1 MNPSRNTNP
10 SYSLLVIFSGFFA
23 ASITACLNVANN
35 EYCLSQ
41 ILFVRYFPLALI
53 SYSLLKHSHVSIK
66 TPNALLT
73 TIRCLCGIGAVV
85 LFIEA
90 AQNIPVINAQT
101 MYYTAP
107 LFTSL
112 FFCLHAFNQKR
123 SVWLKILPLI
133 PLGFFG
139 VLLVNRPS
147 FSEVGFGYS
156 SAALLS
162 ALFLSLAS
170 LSLKGLGKRGEPS
183 ERTIFYF
190 SLTFP
195 SHKIVEEINR
205 VYPIEPLNPNYTGE
219 VATRWAYK
227 DGSGELG
234 FISSVSE
241 PFCKECSR
249 IRLSVDG
256 KLYKCLFAT
265 EGFDIRQML
274 RGGASDEEIED
285 AIGRIWT
292 TRDENYSEIRTEET
306 VKARA
311 GKRIEMSYIGG

>member
-10 SYSLLVIFSGFFA
+10 LYSLLVICSGFFA

-133 PLGFFG
+133 LLGFFG

-147 FSEVGFGYS
+147 FSEVGLGYS

-183 ERTIFYF
+183 ERTIF
-190 SLTFP
+190 
-195 SHKIVEEINR
+195 
-205 VYPIEPLNPNYTGE
+205 
-219 VATRWAYK
+219 
-227 DGSGELG
+227 
-234 FISSVSE
+234 FI
-241 PFCKECSR
+241 FR
-249 IRLSVDG
+249 
-256 KLYKCLFAT
+256 
-265 EGFDIRQML
+265 
-274 RGGASDEEIED
+274 
-285 AIGRIWT
+285 
-292 TRDENYSEIRTEET
+292 
-306 VKARA
+306 
-311 GKRIEMSYIGG
+311 

>member
-1 MNPSRNTNP
+1 MTPSRNTNP
-10 SYSLLVIFSGFFA
+10 SYSLLVICSGFFA

-133 PLGFFG
+133 LLGFFG

-147 FSEVGFGYS
+147 FSEVGLGYS

-170 LSLKGLGKRGEPS
+170 LSLKDLGKRGEPS

-190 SLTFP
+190 SLTCCITAAVLFP
-195 SHKIVEEINR
+195 LESKP
-205 VYPIEPLNPNYTGE
+205 YKSFLDPIFILLALFTVLQQFCVTLGWGRGSTLLNCVFQFSGVPFAVMFGVLLFNERLGLSAIFGMAVLLASE
-219 VATRWAYK
+219 LVAVLIMQK
-227 DGSGELG
+227 KPH
-234 FISSVSE
+234 SVN
-241 PFCKECSR
+241 
-249 IRLSVDG
+249 G
-256 KLYKCLFAT
+256 KK
-265 EGFDIRQML
+265 
-274 RGGASDEEIED
+274 
-285 AIGRIWT
+285 
-292 TRDENYSEIRTEET
+292 
-306 VKARA
+306 
-311 GKRIEMSYIGG
+311 

>member
-10 SYSLLVIFSGFFA
+10 LYSLLVICSGFFA

-123 SVWLKILPLI
+123 SVWLKILPLLL
-133 PLGFFG
+133 LGFFG

-147 FSEVGFGYS
+147 FSEVGLGYS

-190 SLTFP
+190 SLTCCITAAVLFP
-195 SHKIVEEINR
+195 LESKP
-205 VYPIEPLNPNYTGE
+205 YKSFLDPIFILLALFTVLQQFCVTLGWGRGSTLLNCVFQFSGVPFAVMFGVLLFNERLGLSAIFGMAVLLASE
-219 VATRWAYK
+219 LVAVLIMQK
-227 DGSGELG
+227 KPH
-234 FISSVSE
+234 SVN
-241 PFCKECSR
+241 
-249 IRLSVDG
+249 G
-256 KLYKCLFAT
+256 KK
-265 EGFDIRQML
+265 
-274 RGGASDEEIED
+274 
-285 AIGRIWT
+285 
-292 TRDENYSEIRTEET
+292 
-306 VKARA
+306 
-311 GKRIEMSYIGG
+311 

>member
-10 SYSLLVIFSGFFA
+10 LYSLLVICSGFFA

-133 PLGFFG
+133 LLGFFG

-147 FSEVGFGYS
+147 FSEVGLGYS

-190 SLTFP
+190 SLTCCITAAVLFP
-195 SHKIVEEINR
+195 LESKP
-205 VYPIEPLNPNYTGE
+205 YKSFLDPIFILLALFTVLQQFCVTLGWGRGSTLLNCVFQFSGVPFAVMFGVLLFNERLGLSAIFGMAVLLARE
-219 VATRWAYK
+219 LVAVLIMQK
-227 DGSGELG
+227 KPH
-234 FISSVSE
+234 SVN
-241 PFCKECSR
+241 
-249 IRLSVDG
+249 G
-256 KLYKCLFAT
+256 KK
-265 EGFDIRQML
+265 
-274 RGGASDEEIED
+274 
-285 AIGRIWT
+285 
-292 TRDENYSEIRTEET
+292 
-306 VKARA
+306 
-311 GKRIEMSYIGG
+311 

>member
-10 SYSLLVIFSGFFA
+10 LYSLLVICSGFFA

-133 PLGFFG
+133 LLGFFG

-147 FSEVGFGYS
+147 FSEVGLGYS

-190 SLTFP
+190 SLTCCITAAVLFP
-195 SHKIVEEINR
+195 LESKP
-205 VYPIEPLNPNYTGE
+205 YKSFLDPIFILLALFTVLQQFCVTLGWGRGSTLLNC
-219 VATRWAYK
+219 VFQF
-227 DGSGELG
+227 SG
-234 FISSVSE
+234 V
-241 PFCKECSR
+241 PFAVMFGVLLFNE
-249 IRLSVDG
+249 RLSLSAIFGMAVLLASELVAVLIMQKKPHSVNG
-256 KLYKCLFAT
+256 KK
-265 EGFDIRQML
+265 
-274 RGGASDEEIED
+274 
-285 AIGRIWT
+285 
-292 TRDENYSEIRTEET
+292 
-306 VKARA
+306 
-311 GKRIEMSYIGG
+311 

>member
-10 SYSLLVIFSGFFA
+10 SYSLLVICSGFFA

-133 PLGFFG
+133 LLGFFG

-147 FSEVGFGYS
+147 FSEVGLGYS

-190 SLTFP
+190 SLTCCITAAVLFP
-195 SHKIVEEINR
+195 LESKP
-205 VYPIEPLNPNYTGE
+205 YKSFLDPIFILLALFTVLQQFCVTLGWGRGSTLLNCVFQFSGVPFAVMFGVLLFNERLGLSAIFGMAVLLASE
-219 VATRWAYK
+219 LVAVLIMQK
-227 DGSGELG
+227 KPH
-234 FISSVSE
+234 SVN
-241 PFCKECSR
+241 
-249 IRLSVDG
+249 G
-256 KLYKCLFAT
+256 KK
-265 EGFDIRQML
+265 
-274 RGGASDEEIED
+274 
-285 AIGRIWT
+285 
-292 TRDENYSEIRTEET
+292 
-306 VKARA
+306 
-311 GKRIEMSYIGG
+311 

>member
-10 SYSLLVIFSGFFA
+10 LYSLLVICSGFFA

-101 MYYTAP
+101 MYYSAP
-107 LFTSL
+107 LFTSI

-190 SLTFP
+190 SLTCCITAAVLFP
-195 SHKIVEEINR
+195 LESKPYKSFLDPIFILLALFTFLQQFSR
-205 VYPIEPLNPNYTGE
+205 V
-219 VATRWAYK
+219 
-227 DGSGELG
+227 
-234 FISSVSE
+234 
-241 PFCKECSR
+241 
-249 IRLSVDG
+249 
-256 KLYKCLFAT
+256 
-265 EGFDIRQML
+265 
-274 RGGASDEEIED
+274 
-285 AIGRIWT
+285 
-292 TRDENYSEIRTEET
+292 
-306 VKARA
+306 
-311 GKRIEMSYIGG
+311 

>member
-10 SYSLLVIFSGFFA
+10 SYSLLVICSGFFA

-107 LFTSL
+107 LFTSI

-170 LSLKGLGKRGEPS
+170 LSLKGLGK
-183 ERTIFYF
+183 
-190 SLTFP
+190 
-195 SHKIVEEINR
+195 
-205 VYPIEPLNPNYTGE
+205 
-219 VATRWAYK
+219 
-227 DGSGELG
+227 
-234 FISSVSE
+234 
-241 PFCKECSR
+241 SR
-249 IRLSVDG
+249 ANVHN
-256 KLYKCLFAT
+256 F
-265 EGFDIRQML
+265 
-274 RGGASDEEIED
+274 
-285 AIGRIWT
+285 
-292 TRDENYSEIRTEET
+292 
-306 VKARA
+306 
-311 GKRIEMSYIGG
+311 

>member
-10 SYSLLVIFSGFFA
+10 SYSLLVICSGFFA

-107 LFTSL
+107 LFTSI

-190 SLTFP
+190 SLTSCITAAVLFP
-195 SHKIVEEINR
+195 LESKP
-205 VYPIEPLNPNYTGE
+205 YKSFLDPIFILLALFTVLQQFCVTLGWGRGSTLLNC
-219 VATRWAYK
+219 VFQF
-227 DGSGELG
+227 SG
-234 FISSVSE
+234 V
-241 PFCKECSR
+241 PFAVMFGVLLFNE
-249 IRLSVDG
+249 RLSLSAIFGMAVLLASELVAVLIMQKKPHSVNG
-256 KLYKCLFAT
+256 KK
-265 EGFDIRQML
+265 
-274 RGGASDEEIED
+274 
-285 AIGRIWT
+285 
-292 TRDENYSEIRTEET
+292 
-306 VKARA
+306 
-311 GKRIEMSYIGG
+311 

>member
-10 SYSLLVIFSGFFA
+10 LYSLLVICSGFFA

-133 PLGFFG
+133 LLGFFG

-147 FSEVGFGYS
+147 FSEVGLGYS

-190 SLTFP
+190 SLTCCITAAVLFP
-195 SHKIVEEINR
+195 LESKP
-205 VYPIEPLNPNYTGE
+205 YKSFLDPIFILLALFTVLQQFCVTLGWGRGSTLLNCVFQFSGVPFAVMFGVLLFNERLGLSALFGMAVLLASE
-219 VATRWAYK
+219 LVAVLIMQK
-227 DGSGELG
+227 KPH
-234 FISSVSE
+234 SVN
-241 PFCKECSR
+241 
-249 IRLSVDG
+249 G
-256 KLYKCLFAT
+256 KK
-265 EGFDIRQML
+265 
-274 RGGASDEEIED
+274 
-285 AIGRIWT
+285 
-292 TRDENYSEIRTEET
+292 
-306 VKARA
+306 
-311 GKRIEMSYIGG
+311 

>member
-10 SYSLLVIFSGFFA
+10 LYSLLVICSGFFA

-190 SLTFP
+190 SLTCCITAAVLFP
-195 SHKIVEEINR
+195 LESKPYKSFLLALFTVLQQFCVTLGWGR
-205 VYPIEPLNPNYTGE
+205 GSTLLNC
-219 VATRWAYK
+219 VFQF
-227 DGSGELG
+227 SG
-234 FISSVSE
+234 V
-241 PFCKECSR
+241 PFAVMFGVLLFNE
-249 IRLSVDG
+249 RLSLSAIFGMAVLLASELVAVLIMQKKPHSVNG
-256 KLYKCLFAT
+256 KK
-265 EGFDIRQML
+265 
-274 RGGASDEEIED
+274 
-285 AIGRIWT
+285 
-292 TRDENYSEIRTEET
+292 
-306 VKARA
+306 
-311 GKRIEMSYIGG
+311 

>member
-10 SYSLLVIFSGFFA
+10 LYSLLVICSGFFA

-133 PLGFFG
+133 LLGFFG

-147 FSEVGFGYS
+147 FSEVGLGYS

-190 SLTFP
+190 SLTCCITAAVLFP
-195 SHKIVEEINR
+195 LESKP
-205 VYPIEPLNPNYTGE
+205 YKSFLDPIFILLALFTVLQQFCVTLGWGRGSTLLNCVFQFSGVPFAVMFGVLLFNERLGLSAIFGMAVLLASE
-219 VATRWAYK
+219 LVAVLIMQK
-227 DGSGELG
+227 KPH
-234 FISSVSE
+234 SVN
-241 PFCKECSR
+241 
-249 IRLSVDG
+249 G
-256 KLYKCLFAT
+256 KK
-265 EGFDIRQML
+265 
-274 RGGASDEEIED
+274 
-285 AIGRIWT
+285 
-292 TRDENYSEIRTEET
+292 
-306 VKARA
+306 
-311 GKRIEMSYIGG
+311 

>member
-10 SYSLLVIFSGFFA
+10 LYSLLIICSGFFA

-156 SAALLS
+156 
-162 ALFLSLAS
+162 LFLSLAS

-190 SLTFP
+190 SLTCCITAAVLFP
-195 SHKIVEEINR
+195 LESKP
-205 VYPIEPLNPNYTGE
+205 YKSFLDPIFILLALFTVLQQFCVTLGWGRGSTLLNC
-219 VATRWAYK
+219 VFQF
-227 DGSGELG
+227 SG
-234 FISSVSE
+234 V
-241 PFCKECSR
+241 PFAVMFGVLLFNE
-249 IRLSVDG
+249 RLSLSAIFGMAVLLASELVAVLIMQKKPHSVNG
-256 KLYKCLFAT
+256 KK
-265 EGFDIRQML
+265 
-274 RGGASDEEIED
+274 
-285 AIGRIWT
+285 
-292 TRDENYSEIRTEET
+292 
-306 VKARA
+306 
-311 GKRIEMSYIGG
+311 

>member
-10 SYSLLVIFSGFFA
+10 LYSLLVICSGFFA

-133 PLGFFG
+133 LLGFFG

-147 FSEVGFGYS
+147 FSEVGLGYS
-156 SAALLS
+156 SS

-190 SLTFP
+190 SLTCCITAAVLFP
-195 SHKIVEEINR
+195 LESKP
-205 VYPIEPLNPNYTGE
+205 YKSFLDPIFILLALFTVLQQFCVTLGWGRGSTLLNCVFQFSGVPFAVMFGVLLFNERLGLSAIFGMAVLLASE
-219 VATRWAYK
+219 LVAVLIMQK
-227 DGSGELG
+227 KPH
-234 FISSVSE
+234 SVN
-241 PFCKECSR
+241 
-249 IRLSVDG
+249 G
-256 KLYKCLFAT
+256 KK
-265 EGFDIRQML
+265 
-274 RGGASDEEIED
+274 
-285 AIGRIWT
+285 
-292 TRDENYSEIRTEET
+292 
-306 VKARA
+306 
-311 GKRIEMSYIGG
+311 

>member
-10 SYSLLVIFSGFFA
+10 SYSLLVICSGFFA

-107 LFTSL
+107 LFTSI

-133 PLGFFG
+133 PLGFFVN
-139 VLLVNRPS
+139 VLCPK
-147 FSEVGFGYS
+147 FF
-156 SAALLS
+156 
-162 ALFLSLAS
+162 
-170 LSLKGLGKRGEPS
+170 LKG
-183 ERTIFYF
+183 
-190 SLTFP
+190 
-195 SHKIVEEINR
+195 H
-205 VYPIEPLNPNYTGE
+205 
-219 VATRWAYK
+219 A
-227 DGSGELG
+227 
-234 FISSVSE
+234 
-241 PFCKECSR
+241 
-249 IRLSVDG
+249 
-256 KLYKCLFAT
+256 
-265 EGFDIRQML
+265 
-274 RGGASDEEIED
+274 
-285 AIGRIWT
+285 
-292 TRDENYSEIRTEET
+292 
-306 VKARA
+306 
-311 GKRIEMSYIGG
+311 

>member
-10 SYSLLVIFSGFFA
+10 LYSLLVICSGFFA

-133 PLGFFG
+133 LLGFFG

-147 FSEVGFGYS
+147 YSEVGLGYS

-190 SLTFP
+190 SLTCCITAAVLFP
-195 SHKIVEEINR
+195 LESKP
-205 VYPIEPLNPNYTGE
+205 YKSFLDPIFILLALFTVLQQFCVTLGWGRGSTLLNCVFQFSGVPFAVMFGVLLFNERLGLSAIFGMAVLLASE
-219 VATRWAYK
+219 LVAVLIMQK
-227 DGSGELG
+227 KPH
-234 FISSVSE
+234 SVN
-241 PFCKECSR
+241 
-249 IRLSVDG
+249 G
-256 KLYKCLFAT
+256 KK
-265 EGFDIRQML
+265 
-274 RGGASDEEIED
+274 
-285 AIGRIWT
+285 
-292 TRDENYSEIRTEET
+292 
-306 VKARA
+306 
-311 GKRIEMSYIGG
+311 